1 MALEQSS
8 CYDSDEE
15 WLKELLW
22 DHKKDNAKAEQSD
35 EEAITLLSSRKR
47 SKINHIPKEE
57 PEPCLPDS
65 SLRHGY
71 ENANSLDWSPE
82 HLQILF
88 NRSIAECAGLPVEH
102 WNYDEATIYH
112 ALREVLAKHSYQS
125 SFYIGATTDVQR
137 RYLGGEIRGS
147 TMPGHC
153 ERWLSMIV
161 VHLASGIGARRVE
174 TKLINYA
181 KDVYCN
187 LCANV
192 ACDSRGV
199 SSRQP
204 AFVYVCVGTRRKS
217 MGDDK

>member
-1 MALEQSS
+1 MAREDSL
-8 CYDSDEE
+8 CDDSDDE
-15 WLKELLW
+15 WLKELLRIR
-22 DHKKDNAKAEQSD
+22 KKDNAKAEQLD
-35 EEAITLLSSRKR
+35 EDSITLLPPSKR
-47 SKINHIPKEE
+47 SKIMRIPKEE
-57 PEPCLPDS
+57 PEPCLPES

-71 ENANSLDWSPE
+71 ENANSIDWSPE
-82 HLQILF
+82 HLQLLF
-88 NRSIAECAGLPVEH
+88 NRSIVECAGLPVEH

-125 SFYIGATTDVQR
+125 SFYIGATADVQR

-153 ERWLSMIV
+153 ERWHSMIV
-161 VHLASGIGARRVE
+161 VHLASGVGARRVE

-181 KDVYCN
+181 KYVYCN

-204 AFVYVCVGTRRKS
+204 AFVYVCVGARRKS
-217 MGDDK
+217 MVGDK